1 MNCLIIEDEPI
12 AQNILKGFLSKID
25 YLHLEGCFTNASE
38 AFNYIQKAKIDLV
51 FLDINMPGID
61 GVSFAKILPDYIQ
74 VIFTTAY
81 REYAID
87 GFDLQAS
94 DYLLKP
100 ISFERFLKSVSRAK
114 DIYEKSDQTTSTEK
128 PEFLFVRADRKMEK
142 IAFADML
149 YIESFADY
157 LKIHQLDRLSVVR
170 DSLSNFEKKLP
181 QEDFIRLHRSFLA
194 NIHKIDSYTHE
205 YVEVG
210 GQTLTIS
217 RSFKEEVLNR
227 LKEFE

>member
-12 AQNILKGFLSKID
+12 AQNILKKFLNKID
-25 YLHLEGCFTNASE
+25 YLQLQGCFTNASE
-38 AFNYIQKAKIDLV
+38 AFNHIQKEKIDLV

-61 GVSFAKILPDYIQ
+61 GVSFAKILPEYIQ

-114 DIYEKSDQTTSTEK
+114 DIYEKSGQTTSTERSD
-128 PEFLFVRADRKMEK
+128 FLFVRSDRKMEK
-142 IAFADML
+142 IAFGDIL
-149 YIESFADY
+149 YVESFSDY
-157 LKIHQLDRLSVVR
+157 LKIHQLNRLSVVR

-181 QEDFIRLHRSFLA
+181 QKDFIRLHRSFLV
-194 NIHKIDSYTHE
+194 NIHMIDSYTHE